1 MPESAC
7 RGKSESNGLRSDCLP
22 FSEIPGQSKLF
33 LDYLQDPVSLRN
45 YYPSAVAS
53 HEDLVDRVPVV
64 LAHYNTD
71 RNVLCDILTD
81 QNARYGAGGE
91 VLENIAR
98 LRELDCVAVVT
109 GQQAGLFTGPLYT
122 VYKALTAVRSA
133 RSLREKGVKAVP
145 VFWIATEDH
154 DFDE

>member
-1 MPESAC
+1 
-7 RGKSESNGLRSDCLP
+7 
-22 FSEIPGQSKLF
+22 
-33 LDYLQDPVSLRN
+33 
-45 YYPSAVAS
+45 
-53 HEDLVDRVPVV
+53 VDRVPEV

-81 QNARYGAGGE
+81 QNARYDAGGE
-91 VLENIAR
+91 VLENIER

-122 VYKALTAVRSA
+122 AYKALTAVRSA
-133 RSLREKGVKAVP
+133 RSLREKGVNAVP

-154 DFDE
+154 DFDEVSNAFAVSKEGKPDRGPIQRVVVRRSAVPSG